1 MESKY
6 RKEGVKKKKEK
17 ERKKAEPSEARV
29 GVVQEALDL
38 QTAVA
43 YIRHAMR
50 KVPDLLSRAPA
61 YFEVLTTHKIK
72 SITMRIITL
81 FLPL

>member
-1 MESKY
+1 M
-6 RKEGVKKKKEK
+6 GI
-17 ERKKAEPSEARV
+17 
-29 GVVQEALDL
+29 VQEALDL

-50 KVPDLLSRAPA
+50 KVPDLSRAPA
-61 YFEVLTTHKIK
+61 YFEVLTKHKIK

-81 FLPL
+81 FFPL